1 MAANAPLQV
10 DILKLKLATSA
21 TNLLQVG
28 CPRICF
34 SKNNVLIDHTIFN
47 DTELFIVEHKLVGSL

>member
-1 MAANAPLQV
+1 MVANAPLQV

-21 TNLLQVG
+21 TNMLQVG

-34 SKNNVLIDHTIFN
+34 SKNNVLIDHTIFSE
-47 DTELFIVEHKLVGSL
+47 TEFFIVEHN

>member
-1 MAANAPLQV
+1 MVANAPLQV
-10 DILKLKLATSA
+10 DILKLKLKLATKA

-47 DTELFIVEHKLVGSL
+47 ETELFIVEHY